1 MFQEMIRQI
10 QRAETISYT
19 GKIENIVGM
28 SIEASGGRAA
38 VGDICQIYNGD
49 AGGQVM
55 AEVVGFKNDHI
66 LLMPYSD
73 MSGISAGNFVRNTG
87 RRLSLRMGPFLKGRV
102 INALGQP
109 IDGKGP
115 FQGGTL
121 FCVENNHYINPMT
134 RPPIRER
141 MEFGVKAI
149 DSMLTIGKG
158 QRIGIFAGSG
168 VGKSTLMGMIA
179 KNVKADINVI
189 ALVGERGREVL
200 EFMEKDLGPEGM
212 RRSILVVAT
221 SDQPAMLRK
230 QCPSVATGIAE
241 FFRDQGYDVLLM
253 MDRLKAAYTATA
265 VAEYFRDQ
273 GKDVLLMMDNLT
285 RFSMAQREIG
295 LAVGEPPVSR
305 GYTPSIYAELP
316 KLLERSGNFQKGSI
330 TGVYT
335 VLVEGDDTN
344 EPIADT
350 VRGILDGHIVLSRR
364 LANSNHFPAI
374 DIGASISRLMADIVS
389 DEHKRLA
396 ARVRDVMGIYE
407 KNADLVSVGAY
418 KAGTNPRLDYA
429 LGKMDGIN
437 QFLTQGVDEAF
448 SYEEDLEAMR
458 KLL

>member
-1 MFQEMIRQI
+1 MFRELIPQIRS
-10 QRAETISYT
+10 AETMSRT

-38 VGDICQIYNGD
+38 IGDICRIYSNES
-49 AGGQVM
+49 GGQIP

-66 LLMPYSD
+66 LLMPYAN

-87 RRLSLRMGPFLKGRV
+87 KRLTLPVGPFLRGRV

-109 IDGKGP
+109 IDGLEP
-115 FQGGTL
+115 FGRGDT
-121 FCVENNHYINPMT
+121 FSIDSSYINPMT

-149 DSMLTIGKG
+149 DSLLTIGKG

-168 VGKSTLMGMIA
+168 VGKSTLLGMIA

-200 EFMEKDLGPEGM
+200 EFMQKDLGEEGM

-221 SDQPAMLRK
+221 SDQPAMLRMK
-230 QCPSVATGIAE
+230 CPSVATSIAE
-241 FFRDQGYDVLLM
+241 YFRDQGYDVLLM
-253 MDRLKAAYTATA
+253 MDS
-265 VAEYFRDQ
+265 
-273 GKDVLLMMDNLT
+273 LT
-285 RFSMAQREIG
+285 RFAMAQREIG
-295 LAVGEPPVSR
+295 LAIGEPPVAR
-305 GYTPSIYAELP
+305 GYTPSMYAEMP
-316 KLLERSGNFQKGSI
+316 KLLERSGNFQRGSI

-350 VRGILDGHIVLSRR
+350 VRGILDGHIVLSRQ

-374 DIGASISRLMADIVS
+374 DVGASISRLMVEIVS
-389 DEHKRLA
+389 PEHRQLA
-396 ARVRDVMGIYE
+396 SQLRDVMGVYE
-407 KNADLVSVGAY
+407 KNADLVSIGAY
-418 KAGTNPRLDYA
+418 KAGTNPKLDHA
-429 LGKMDGIN
+429 LQKMDAIN
-437 QFLTQGVDEAF
+437 GFLTQGIDESF
-448 SYEEDLEAMR
+448 SYEESLEELRRIMR
-458 KLL
+458 